1 MFRCFLIRCAVSCR
15 DGTQPQPSLTRS
27 TASRGWRLRVRWGY
41 TPENPPATDYF
52 FQYSWI
58 LPEIFNSEVHRR
70 RHHYFGTPIR
80 DRAKP
85 LLNSRDGPSC
95 GRSRFRKSSMA
106 RPWTGWNTSARSST
120 KADRA
125 PVRSDCTI
133 ESCCTRGREAFARGT
148 ADTVRQATH
157 ECR

>member
-1 MFRCFLIRCAVSCR
+1 MGTLGKMRGIVPRRYATSTLIDSVNCVPWLAAE
-15 DGTQPQPSLTRS
+15 GPL
-27 TASRGWRLRVRWGY
+27 GY
-41 TPENPPATDYF
+41 TPEHPPATDYF

-70 RHHYFGTPIR
+70 RHHYFGT
-80 DRAKP
+80 
-85 LLNSRDGPSC
+85 
-95 GRSRFRKSSMA
+95 
-106 RPWTGWNTSARSST
+106 WTGWNTSARSST